1 MAKIS
6 KKSMILEV
14 AKEEFSKNGY
24 ELTNLENVA
33 KRCNITKPAIYYHY
47 KDKATLY
54 EAVLV
59 DELTLLE
66 KEIVLALEPKEI
78 SEKLSSYIRIFGN
91 FLINN
96 PTFSSIFARELANGA
111 KNISD
116 NALKILSSTI
126 KVLSTILKEGNQS
139 KVLDCKNPFLVQL
152 MIVSTLTTY
161 KTTIEF
167 RQRVAKLFEEES
179 PKVEFEDIIERLTKK
194 ILKGL
199 KCEK

>member
-6 KKSMILEV
+6 KKSMILEI